1 MCLRERLKMN
11 LPKNAAKLL
20 APMVL
25 ALAAACGQAQA
36 VTLDFDTGLSGTI
49 YSNYGGLNWSNFDVL
64 NSSFYQPSGYV
75 AGTISPS
82 SVAFNAYGNAA
93 SFNSGAQ
100 FTFNSAYF
108 TAAWSNGLIVDVQG
122 YLGGS
127 LVKSTSFTLDTTAA
141 SLITFNWANIDQ
153 VTFVS
158 HGGVDAGL
166 GGSGTHFALDNVTLN
181 AVPEPSSFALVIAGL
196 GIFGLMSKR
205 RAA

>member
-1 MCLRERLKMN
+1 MN

-93 SFNSGAQ
+93 SFNSGTQ

-153 VTFVS
+153 VTFVA